1 MTSEWTLKIKLSPE
15 EKQKVK
21 EALETIK
28 TIKNEI
34 MDMTDDLTHG
44 ARELSEAIYVLQDI
58 VDENAI

>member
-34 MDMTDDLTHG
+34 MDMTDDFTHG